1 MDIRILYL
9 SIVLIALA
17 VFSCKE
23 EVIEVDCG
31 ANSLCTTEE
40 FVTIT
45 LEIATCEGEPVVLDD
60 FYTFSDSKKRFEFQL
75 TDAMKATGLYLVITD
90 SELSELER
98 EGTSLIFIGEKN
110 GKNLVEHQMV
120 IGHDCCHVQ
129 LIEGEKKIIVEE

>member
-1 MDIRILYL
+1 VNIKILYL

-31 ANSLCTTEE
+31 ANSLCTTE

-45 LEIATCEGEPVVLDD
+45 LEIATSEGEPVVLDN
-60 FYTFSDSKKRFEFQL
+60 FYTFLDSRKKFEFEL
-75 TDAMKATGLYLVITD
+75 TDSMKARGLYLVITD

-98 EGTSLIFIGEKN
+98 EGSTLIFVGEKD

-129 LIEGEKKIIVEE
+129 LIEGANKITLEE